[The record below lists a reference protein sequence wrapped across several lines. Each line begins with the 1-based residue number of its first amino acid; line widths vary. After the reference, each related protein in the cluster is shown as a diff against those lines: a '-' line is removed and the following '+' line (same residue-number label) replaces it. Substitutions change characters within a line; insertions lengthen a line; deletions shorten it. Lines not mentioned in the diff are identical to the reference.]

1 MHSTLCMGSIGPA
14 LGCQYYGRCGG
25 WYLLQVWVGVHTDLY
40 SAASAHCRHGR
51 SLGPHL
57 VPDTARPEV
66 TMLPPTSLTLALLL
80 ASQFTLMVTG
90 Q

>member
-1 MHSTLCMGSIGPA
+1 MGAVEVGI
-14 LGCQYYGRCGG
+14 YYR
-25 WYLLQVWVGVHTDLY
+25 LQVWVGVHIDLY

>member
-1 MHSTLCMGSIGPA
+1 MGAVEVGIYSI
-14 LGCQYYGRCGG
+14 YYR
-25 WYLLQVWVGVHTDLY
+25 LQVWVWVHTDLY

-51 SLGPHL
+51 SLSPHL
-57 VPDTARPEV
+57 VPDTARSEV